1 MLRKLMKYELK
12 ATARIFLLLY
22 GTVLALGLL
31 NKLFFMMGIF
41 GGNLPFPVELTAGL
55 TMMMYFF
62 VIGAIFVMTLI
73 ITIQRFYKN
82 LLGDEGYLMFTLPVK
97 PWQHIVSKMTVAIF
111 WFIVSVFVTIFSGL
125 MIGISFELL
134 AELPDIF
141 SQIMGEFYEYFS
153 FHWLFFFLEILV
165 LCLAGLCSQILM
177 IYASMSAG
185 HLFQKHRL
193 IGSFASFLGFNFVM
207 QLASGFFF
215 VFLDVIGR
223 KNWRLF
229 HNLSLFNPNSLMP
242 LHIGMLILIIW
253 SLIICTVYFIF
264 TNYILNRKL
273 NLE

>member
-1 MLRKLMKYELK
+1 MLRKLMKYELT
-12 ATARIFLLLY
+12 ATARIFLLLS

-141 SQIMGEFYEYFS
+141 SQIMGEFYEYFPLALFLLGNSCFMFGWPLFPDLNDLCFYVCRPS
-153 FHWLFFFLEILV
+153 FSKAPFNWLF
-165 LCLAGLCSQILM
+165 C
-177 IYASMSAG
+177 
-185 HLFQKHRL
+185 
-193 IGSFASFLGFNFVM
+193 
-207 QLASGFFF
+207 F
-215 VFLDVIGR
+215 VFRV
-223 KNWRLF
+223 
-229 HNLSLFNPNSLMP
+229 
-242 LHIGMLILIIW
+242 
-253 SLIICTVYFIF
+253 
-264 TNYILNRKL
+264 
-273 NLE
+273 

>member
-153 FHWLFFFLEILV
+153 FHWLFF
-165 LCLAGLCSQILM
+165 
-177 IYASMSAG
+177 
-185 HLFQKHRL
+185 
-193 IGSFASFLGFNFVM
+193 
-207 QLASGFFF
+207 
-215 VFLDVIGR
+215 
-223 KNWRLF
+223 
-229 HNLSLFNPNSLMP
+229 
-242 LHIGMLILIIW
+242 
-253 SLIICTVYFIF
+253 
-264 TNYILNRKL
+264 
-273 NLE
+273 